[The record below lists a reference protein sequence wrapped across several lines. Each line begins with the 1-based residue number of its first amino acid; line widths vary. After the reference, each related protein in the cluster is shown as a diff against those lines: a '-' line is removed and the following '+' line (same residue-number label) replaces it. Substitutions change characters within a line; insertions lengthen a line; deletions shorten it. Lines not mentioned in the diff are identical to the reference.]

1 MLKPTAATARSPQ
14 HAQKKKKQPSPRL
27 TEAPVQS
34 QAAKRVLS
42 GEDDSATPRPQVAL
56 SEVDEQS
63 EPQPRG
69 FEIREGLG

>member
-34 QAAKRVLS
+34 QAARDRGRLS
-42 GEDDSATPRPQVAL
+42 TEGDR
-56 SEVDEQS
+56 SEGGS
-63 EPQPRG
+63 GAHP
-69 FEIREGLG
+69 